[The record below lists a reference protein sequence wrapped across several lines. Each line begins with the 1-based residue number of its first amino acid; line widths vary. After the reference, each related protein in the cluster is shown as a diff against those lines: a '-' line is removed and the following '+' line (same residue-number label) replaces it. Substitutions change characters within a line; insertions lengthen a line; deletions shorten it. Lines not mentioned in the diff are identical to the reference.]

1 MSFRLRLMLPLLVVF
16 TASVG
21 YPLLY
26 AFYLSLTNYK
36 ITARYNTKIVWLKQY
51 IATLQDPNFWSSLQV
66 TATFVILAVFIE
78 FWLGLFIALAL
89 QKQKRIRNL
98 TRSFFLTPMFVT
110 PIAIGLMFRFLLNQ
124 QLGVIPTFLDRFGLS
139 YDFFGPGKALFSIV
153 LIDVWQWTPFMVL
166 LLLAG
171 LEGLSK
177 SPFEAAKVDGASAF
191 FTFRKI
197 TLPMLMPV
205 ISVAV
210 LIRSLDAMKVFE
222 YVFAITRGGP
232 AIETVTIQYYTY
244 QTGIQFYRLGLA
256 SAMSYLLLIIVMII
270 VVFLFKRIEANRR
283 NP

>member
-36 ITARYNTKIVWLKQY
+36 ITARYNTRIVWLKQY
-51 IATLQDPNFWSSLQV
+51 ITTLQDPNYWSSLQV

-98 TRSFFLTPMFVT
+98 TRSFLLTPMFVT

-270 VVFLFKRIEANRR
+270 VVILFKRIEANRR

>member
-1 MSFRLRLMLPLLVVF
+1 MSFRLRLMLPLWVVF
-16 TASVG
+16 IASVG

-26 AFYLSLTNYK
+26 ALYLSLTNYK

-51 IATLQDPNFWSSLQV
+51 KATLQDPNFWSSLQV

-78 FWLGLFIALAL
+78 FWLGLFISLAL

-98 TRSFFLTPMFVT
+98 TRSFLLTPMFVT

-124 QLGVIPTFLDRFGLS
+124 QLGVIPTFLDKFGLS
-139 YDFFGPGKALFSIV
+139 YDFFGPGKAIFSIV

-177 SPFEAAKVDGASAF
+177 SPFEAARVDGASAF

-244 QTGIQFYRLGLA
+244 QTGIQFYKLGLA
-256 SAMSYLLLIIVMII
+256 SAMSYVLLIFVMII

>member
-1 MSFRLRLMLPLLVVF
+1 MSFRLRLMLPLWVVF
-16 TASVG
+16 IASVG

-26 AFYLSLTNYK
+26 ALYLSLTNYK
-36 ITARYNTKIVWLKQY
+36 ITARYDTKIVWLKQY
-51 IATLQDPNFWSSLQV
+51 KATLQDPNFWSSLQV

-78 FWLGLFIALAL
+78 FWLGLFISLAL

-98 TRSFFLTPMFVT
+98 TRSFLLTPMFVT

-124 QLGVIPTFLDRFGLS
+124 QLGVIPTFLDKFGLS
-139 YDFFGPGKALFSIV
+139 YDFFGPGKAIFSIV

-177 SPFEAAKVDGASAF
+177 SPFEAARVDGASAF

-244 QTGIQFYRLGLA
+244 QTGIQFYKLGLA
-256 SAMSYLLLIIVMII
+256 SAMSYVLLIFVMII

>member
-1 MSFRLRLMLPLLVVF
+1 MSFRLRLMLPLWVVF
-16 TASVG
+16 IASVG

-26 AFYLSLTNYK
+26 ALYLSLTNYK

-51 IATLQDPNFWSSLQV
+51 KATLQDPNFWSSLQV

-78 FWLGLFIALAL
+78 FWLGLFISLAL

-98 TRSFFLTPMFVT
+98 TRSFLLTPMFVT

-124 QLGVIPTFLDRFGLS
+124 QLGVIPTFLDKFGLS
-139 YDFFGPGKALFSIV
+139 YDFFGPGKAIFSIV

-244 QTGIQFYRLGLA
+244 QTGIQFYKLGLA
-256 SAMSYLLLIIVMII
+256 SAMSYVLLIFVMII

>member
-1 MSFRLRLMLPLLVVF
+1 MSFRLRLMLPLWVVF
-16 TASVG
+16 IASVG

-26 AFYLSLTNYK
+26 ALYLSLTNYK
-36 ITARYNTKIVWLKQY
+36 ITARYDTKIVWLKQY
-51 IATLQDPNFWSSLQV
+51 KATLQDPNFWSSLQV

-78 FWLGLFIALAL
+78 FWLGLFISLAL

-98 TRSFFLTPMFVT
+98 TRSFLLTPMFVT

-124 QLGVIPTFLDRFGLS
+124 QLGVIPTFLDKFGLS
-139 YDFFGPGKALFSIV
+139 YDFFGPGKAIFSIV

>member
-1 MSFRLRLMLPLLVVF
+1 MSFRLRLMLPLWVVF
-16 TASVG
+16 IASVG

-26 AFYLSLTNYK
+26 ALYLSLTNYK
-36 ITARYNTKIVWLKQY
+36 ITARYDTKIVWLKQY
-51 IATLQDPNFWSSLQV
+51 KATLQDPNFWSSLQV

-78 FWLGLFIALAL
+78 FWLGLFISLAL

-98 TRSFFLTPMFVT
+98 TRSFLLTPMFVT

-124 QLGVIPTFLDRFGLS
+124 QLGVIPTFLDKFGLS
-139 YDFFGPGKALFSIV
+139 YDFFGPGKAIFSIV

-244 QTGIQFYRLGLA
+244 QTGIQFYKLGLA
-256 SAMSYLLLIIVMII
+256 SAMSYVLLIFVMII

>member
-98 TRSFFLTPMFVT
+98 TRSFLLTPMFVT

-124 QLGVIPTFLDRFGLS
+124 QLGVIPTFLDKFGLS

-256 SAMSYLLLIIVMII
+256 SAMSYVLLIFVMII